1 MKLTL
6 SILLLSFT
14 SHFVFSQAQIPNY
27 LENGMQ
33 WSQHTQDHHNFPTT
47 VTNYNYVYF
56 IQDDTLINSVLYKK
70 LYIRGSYNIQNIYHK
85 PAGDY
90 PNQDQYFH
98 KLSTVI
104 RQDGRKIFMR
114 IGKNQNTIFSDTL
127 IYDFNLAK
135 GDTLADTKN
144 QSPFFKIITDEDSV
158 LIGSEYRKRFIVKEI
173 VSQEGDFYNHYL
185 IEGIGSNN
193 GFLNGYFDNI
203 FSSYITTSLYCFGIN
218 NQSLYQF
225 NSGYCDFNVG
235 LKENNSNELFS
246 YFPNPFENEVTLLVP
261 DANAVKTI
269 EVFDIIGN
277 KIESNFSIKSNEI
290 SINMIEIESG
300 IYTIRLISKDSSF
313 QTIKVVKK

>member
-1 MKLTL
+1 M
-6 SILLLSFT
+6 
-14 SHFVFSQAQIPNY
+14 
-27 LENGMQ
+27 
-33 WSQHTQDHHNFPTT
+33 
-47 VTNYNYVYF
+47 YF